1 MNSFDIIGP
10 VMVGPSSSHTAGAVK
25 IGNIAA
31 RLLGEPVKNA
41 KVFFHGSFLSTGKGH
56 GTDLALIAGLL
67 GFAVDDP
74 PIAQS
79 FRWARE
85 RGMEYQLAGTDL
97 GDVHP
102 NSVKL
107 ALTGIQGRETT
118 ITAASIGGGAIRVT
132 EIDGMPVSFS
142 GDSPTLIVHNLDQ
155 PGCMTDVTS
164 MLGHRAI
171 NIATM
176 QLHRSER
183 GGHAVMV
190 LECDQEIP
198 DSAIRWLTRLEG
210 ILKVVYLS
218 ASGEA
223 QAL

>member
-1 MNSFDIIGP
+1 
-10 VMVGPSSSHTAGAVK
+10 
-25 IGNIAA
+25 
-31 RLLGEPVKNA
+31 
-41 KVFFHGSFLSTGKGH
+41 
-56 GTDLALIAGLL
+56 
-67 GFAVDDP
+67 
-74 PIAQS
+74 
-79 FRWARE
+79 
-85 RGMEYQLAGTDL
+85 
-97 GDVHP
+97 
-102 NSVKL
+102 
-107 ALTGIQGRETT
+107 
-118 ITAASIGGGAIRVT
+118 
-132 EIDGMPVSFS
+132 
-142 GDSPTLIVHNLDQ
+142 
-155 PGCMTDVTS
+155 MTDVTS